1 MMKIKVIDVKCD
13 VSEIEIDVK
22 DELSDLGSQGDKYK
36 RRYDGNFK
44 VIENTEEVNDNAPQ
58 SHEKSEK
65 CEKCESSKVDVEMNY
80 SKAYEYV
87 RKVNETDEICNNN
100 KLVMKIPESYVKIKK
115 NDIQEVAFSFE
126 HKLNNNQAAS
136 KAVKSRSTTSSLSTV
151 SLLAY
156 PRSEVQAPLTAF
168 FLPTASSVQTDG
180 PVDSAEPA
188 LSHTCSG
195 SRSLYQVN

>member
-44 VIENTEEVNDNAPQ
+44 VIENTEGVNDN
-58 SHEKSEK
+58 
-65 CEKCESSKVDVEMNY
+65 VEMNY
-80 SKAYEYV
+80 SKAYECV
-87 RKVNETDEICNNN
+87 RKVNESDEICNNN

-151 SLLAY
+151 SLLGY